1 MNINEMILP
10 TIESKVTLSRSGG
23 STGSL
28 WLIDFENNTSF
39 YIYCA
44 WRIEHN
50 NQVLAT
56 SNDDITPILGRLT
69 RSVKKLEGNK
79 LISFN
84 INEHYDFTLYFEN
97 NYIVRVFCDIS
108 YSETDNEGTY
118 DTNWDF
124 SIPNQDLVMSIN
136 NYFEIKM
143 GKYYSSPSGYKLN

>member
-1 MNINEMILP
+1 MIINEVLLP
-10 TIESKVTLSRSGG
+10 TIESKVTLSESGG

-39 YIYCA
+39 YIYCT
-44 WRIEHN
+44 WRIEQN

-56 SNDDITPILGRLT
+56 SNDDISPVIGRLT
-69 RSVKKLEGNK
+69 RSVKELEGNK

-84 INEHYDFTLYFEN
+84 ISEQYDLTLCFEN

-108 YSETDNEGTY
+108 YSETDNDGAY

-124 SIPNQDLVMSIN
+124 SIPNQDLVISIN
-136 NYFEIKM
+136 NYFEIKTD
-143 GKYYSSPSGYKLN
+143 KYYS